1 MIEFATV
8 ARPYAKALFELA
20 EEKSQT
26 ELWKQ
31 GLAQLAWLL
40 EQSPVKDYVQQSD
53 LDATQKADELIR
65 LLDDVEAVKSI
76 EFRNFVHIA
85 AQEKRLA
92 ALSDISEQFQQLVLA
107 KNDSREAV
115 IYTAFEVEDEAQRIK
130 IISDL
135 EQQFNVRL
143 QPRFELDK
151 NLIGGIKVV
160 VGDQVLDLSVQGK
173 LQKLY
178 ATITN

>member
-26 ELWKQ
+26 ESWQK

-40 EQSPVKDYVQQSD
+40 EQPAVKDYVQQSD
-53 LDATQKADELIR
+53 LDATQKADELIH
-65 LLDDVEAVKSI
+65 LLSTAEATQNA
-76 EFRNFVHIA
+76 EFCNFVHIV
-85 AQEKRLA
+85 AQERRLA
-92 ALSDISEQFQQLVLA
+92 ALPNIYEQFQQLVLA
-107 KNDSREAV
+107 KDAAQEAV
-115 IYTAFEVEDEAQRIK
+115 IYTAFEMKDEAQRIK
-130 IISDL
+130 VISDL

-178 ATITN
+178 ATIAN